1 MLRAVAG
8 VRGLVAAADPFGV
21 ELMHVLI
28 NDTDI
33 DDNVRRPENTVPGAW
48 ATVESCDVTELLL
61 TVESCD
67 VAELLLA
74 SLDAGV
80 PFSCRVNG
88 SCFAIARERIKQFA
102 YRDGE
107 ITKKRRGHFD
117 REGESTC
124 TYS

>member
-48 ATVESCDVTELLL
+48 ATVESCDIT
-61 TVESCD
+61 
-67 VAELLLA
+67 ELLLA
-74 SLDAGV
+74 SLNAGV

-88 SCFAIARERIKQFA
+88 SCFAIARERIKQQFA

-107 ITKKRRGHFD
+107 ITKKK
-117 REGESTC
+117 EGTF
-124 TYS
+124 